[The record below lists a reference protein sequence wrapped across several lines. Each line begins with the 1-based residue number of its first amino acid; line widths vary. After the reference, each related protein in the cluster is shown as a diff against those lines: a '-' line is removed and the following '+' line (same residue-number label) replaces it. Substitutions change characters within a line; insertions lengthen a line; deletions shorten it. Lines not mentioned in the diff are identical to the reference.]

1 MKTELSMIH
10 GALTAIMAWVC
21 YFAGV
26 WVGYRLRKSDSSD
39 LSDRSDKA
47 GE

>member
-10 GALTAIMAWVC
+10 GTLLAIMAWVC
-21 YFAGV
+21 YLVGM
-26 WVGYRLRKSDSSD
+26 WVGYRIGQ
-39 LSDRSDKA
+39 SDRSDKA